1 MSFNQKISL
10 DFQCDHYRVR
20 TISSVEDLAQ
30 VLALRQECFP
40 LLKQSDLEFDLNAD
54 HIVVEDINTQTL
66 CGAYRISSSTFTAD
80 FQTREDFQMEEFLRT
95 PDVKAEL
102 AWACIHP
109 DYRNGSAIALLWR
122 GITSYLKQI
131 DAKYVF
137 GTTSVN
143 EISSDRLSRIQE
155 VLRENNCV
163 YKAFPVKPVSPKT
176 DESVRVLGAVSSKN
190 ERKSLRVLPALLRA
204 YIFAGAFVCAS
215 PNFDFEL
222 NCYDFMTIIDMDN
235 SADQIASHFGG

>member
-54 HIVVEDINTQTL
+54 HIIVEDLNTQTL
-66 CGAYRISSSTFTAD
+66 CGAYRIASSTFTSD
-80 FQTREDFQMEEFLRT
+80 FQTREDFQITEFLKI
-95 PDVKAEL
+95 PEVKAEL

-143 EISSDRLSRIQE
+143 EMSPDRLSRIQE

-163 YKAFPVKPVSPKT
+163 YQDFPVKPVSPKT
-176 DESVRVLGAVSSKN
+176 EDPMMNRSSSCSRY
-190 ERKSLRVLPALLRA
+190 EGKSLRVLPALLRA
-204 YIFAGAFVCAS
+204 YIFAGAFVCAT
-215 PNFDFEL
+215 PNFDFDL

-235 SADQIASHFGG
+235 SADQIAAHFGA